1 MNEDKEPAGIGD
13 LLSFLSDVDLSEVLP
28 DTDTDTGTGTGAG
41 DGASDDDGDGD
52 VFRILT
58 SPETDLSGTFLFL
71 RLIVALF
78 ILIGR

>member
-28 DTDTDTGTGTGAG
+28 DTDTDTGTGTG
-41 DGASDDDGDGD
+41 DGASDGDGDGD

>member
-1 MNEDKEPAGIGD
+1 MNEDKEPTGIGD

-28 DTDTDTGTGTGAG
+28 DTDTDTGTGTG
-41 DGASDDDGDGD
+41 DGAGDDDGDGD